1 MNGIYILIIQ
11 LNKNI
16 DVTVGKLGKLPFQKG
31 LYAYVGSAQ
40 TNLEKRI
47 QRHHR
52 KEKRTFWHI
61 DYLLQSPNSKI
72 VKVYHKTAN
81 KTEECTI
88 ANMIA
93 AETEFVA
100 GFGCSDCHCKSH
112 LFHIKDYDFL
122 RESMQEYVLPNLS
135 TVS

>member
-1 MNGIYILIIQ
+1 MKGIYILIIQ
-11 LNKNI
+11 LNKNVNI
-16 DVTVGKLGKLPFQKG
+16 TVGKLGKLPFQKG

-52 KEKRTFWHI
+52 REKRMFWHI
-61 DYLLQSPNSKI
+61 DYLLQNPNSKI
-72 VKVYHKTAN
+72 VKVYYKTAN
-81 KTEECTI
+81 KTEECST
-88 ANMIA
+88 AHMIA
-93 AETEFVA
+93 AEGEFVA

-112 LFHIKDYDFL
+112 LFHVKDYDFL
-122 RESMQEYVLPNLS
+122 RESMLEYVLPNLS